1 MAKSVIKKIKII
13 KKNDINKKIINQVSD
28 MMETCSISEINQKQ
42 IDTLQNKVN
51 ELESEIMIKRE
62 QLRNVMLFLNGE
74 GDCICMNKTSKV
86 GKVKDVDESLL
97 HEEPLLDEDGE
108 YQNYFQNVMCIPCL
122 VDFYMNEIN
131 KVKSVKKTKKKSN

>member
-1 MAKSVIKKIKII
+1 MAKSVIKKIKIV
-13 KKNDINKKIINQVSD
+13 KNKDISKNVINQVSD
-28 MMETCSISEINQKQ
+28 MMKTCSISETNQKQ
-42 IDTLQNKVN
+42 IDILQNKVN

-97 HEEPLLDEDGE
+97 HEEPLPDEDGE
-108 YQNYFQNVMCIPCL
+108 YQNYFQNVMCVPCL
-122 VDFYMNEIN
+122 VDYYYKRLN
-131 KVKSVKKTKKKSN
+131 KLNQSVKKSYK

>member
-1 MAKSVIKKIKII
+1 MAKSVIKKIKIV
-13 KKNDINKKIINQVSD
+13 KKKDISKKAINQVSD
-28 MMETCSISEINQKQ
+28 MMETCSISETNQKQ

-108 YQNYFQNVMCIPCL
+108 YQNYFQNVMCVPCL
-122 VDFYMNEIN
+122 VDYYYKRLN
-131 KVKSVKKTKKKSN
+131 KLNQSTKKSHK